1 MFSKCVSSF
10 YNQAKIFDP
19 VEDRVLEKL
28 STKFM
33 GKIDHALE
41 VYAAIP
47 RRVEVSILANPLN
60 SISLDHYRRLIDTE
74 ERLCRLCQKYKNL
87 TMKFDPTEA
96 SLLVFRDERLIYSIY
111 DNLDLDKEVT
121 DRLDA
126 IEEIVDFYRSRG
138 FECSEWSRDFQYR
151 LQLKKDRTRVD
162 VWLSQFRKIIV
173 DQIENRELIRSNSF
187 RYVASKNHAKHLE
200 LIVE

>member
-19 VEDRVLEKL
+19 VEGRVLEKL
-28 STKFM
+28 STKSIN
-33 GKIDHALE
+33 KIEHALE
-41 VYAAIP
+41 VYAAMP
-47 RRVEVSILANPLN
+47 KRVEVAISANQTN
-60 SISLDHYRRLIDTE
+60 SISLDRYRRLIDTE

-87 TMKFDPTEA
+87 TMKFDPTKM
-96 SLLVFRDERLIYSIY
+96 SLLVFRDDRLIYSIC

-126 IEEIVDFYRSRG
+126 IEEITDFYRSEG

-151 LQLKKDRTRVD
+151 LQLTKDHTRID
-162 VWLSQFRKIIV
+162 IWLSQFNKIIV
-173 DQIENRELIRSNSF
+173 DQIENRDLVRSNSF
-187 RYVASKNHAKHLE
+187 KYVASKDHSKHFE
-200 LIVE
+200 LIIE

>member
-10 YNQAKIFDP
+10 YTQAKIFDP

-28 STKFM
+28 STRSIE
-33 GKIDHALE
+33 KIDHALE

-47 RRVEVSILANPLN
+47 KRVEVKIASNSLN
-60 SISLDHYRRLIDTE
+60 SISLDRYRKLIE
-74 ERLCRLCQKYKNL
+74 MEKRLCRLCQKYKNL

-96 SLLVFRDERLIYSIY
+96 SLLVFRNDRLIYSIY

-126 IEEIVDFYRSRG
+126 IEEIIDFYRSEG

-151 LQLKKDRTRVD
+151 LRLRKDHTRID
-162 VWLSQFRKIIV
+162 IWLSQFDKIIV
-173 DQIENRELIRSNSF
+173 DQIENRELVRSNSF
-187 RYVASKNHAKHLE
+187 RYAACKNHTKHLE
-200 LIVE
+200 LIR

>member
-19 VEDRVLEKL
+19 VECRVLENL
-28 STKFM
+28 STRSID
-33 GKIDHALE
+33 KIDHALE
-41 VYAAIP
+41 VYDAIP
-47 RRVEVSILANPLN
+47 KRVEVSIVANPLD
-60 SISLDHYRRLIDTE
+60 SISLDHYRRLIETE

-96 SLLVFRDERLIYSIY
+96 SLLVFRDDRLIYSIC

-126 IEEIVDFYRSRG
+126 IEEIVDFYRVKG
-138 FECSEWSRDFQYR
+138 FECSEWSQDFQYR
-151 LQLKKDRTRVD
+151 LQFKKDRTRVD
-162 VWLSQFRKIIV
+162 VWLSRFDKIIV
-173 DQIENRELIRSNSF
+173 DQIENRDLVRSNSF
-187 RYVASKNHAKHLE
+187 KYVARKDHAKHLT
-200 LIVE
+200 LIVK

>member
-10 YNQAKIFDP
+10 YTQAKIFDP
-19 VEDRVLEKL
+19 VEGRVLEKL
-28 STKFM
+28 STKSM
-33 GKIDHALE
+33 SKIDHALE

-47 RRVEVSILANPLN
+47 RRVEVAIVANRTD
-60 SISLDHYRRLIDTE
+60 SISLDHYLKLIELE

-96 SLLVFRDERLIYSIY
+96 SLLVFSEDRLIYSIY

-126 IEEIVDFYRSRG
+126 IEEIVDFYRSEG

-151 LQLKKDRTRVD
+151 LQLKKDRARID
-162 VWLSQFRKIIV
+162 IWLSQFNKIIV

-187 RYVASKNHAKHLE
+187 KYVAGKDRAKHLK
-200 LIVE
+200 LIR

>member
-10 YNQAKIFDP
+10 YTQAKILDP

-28 STKFM
+28 STKSIN
-33 GKIDHALE
+33 KIDHALE

-47 RRVEVSILANPLN
+47 RRVEVAIVANRTD
-60 SISLDHYRRLIDTE
+60 SISLDYYRKLIEME

-87 TMKFDPTEA
+87 TMKFDPTKM
-96 SLLVFRDERLIYSIY
+96 SLLVFRDDRLIYSIC
-111 DNLDLDKEVT
+111 DNLDLDKEVI

-126 IEEIVDFYRSRG
+126 IEEIVDFYRSEG

-151 LQLKKDRTRVD
+151 LQLKKDRARID
-162 VWLSQFRKIIV
+162 IWLSQFNKIIV
-173 DQIENRELIRSNSF
+173 DQINNRELIRSNSF

-200 LIVE
+200 LIR

>member
-10 YNQAKIFDP
+10 YTQATIFDP
-19 VEDRVLEKL
+19 VEGRVLEKL
-28 STKFM
+28 STRSM
-33 GKIDHALE
+33 SKIDHALE
-41 VYAAIP
+41 VYAAIQK
-47 RRVEVSILANPLN
+47 RVEVAIVANPSD
-60 SISLDHYRRLIDTE
+60 SISLDHYRRLIDLE

-87 TMKFDPTEA
+87 TMKFDSTEM
-96 SLLVFRDERLIYSIY
+96 SLLVFSKDRLIYSIC

-126 IEEIVDFYRSRG
+126 IEEIVDFYRSEG

-151 LQLKKDRTRVD
+151 LQLRKDRARID
-162 VWLSQFRKIIV
+162 IWLSQFNKIIV

-200 LIVE
+200 LIR